1 MTNTV
6 TGSVV
11 DSVVG
16 LRVCLD
22 CPARVKLRARQRC
35 HRCHR
40 RTERAALKRACI
52 GCARLRHIQA
62 DGWCAGCSRAAA
74 PRKPPKTIHCGR
86 CGEQR
91 RNVGHGLCNRCALA
105 DPDRPFRYAA
115 SLAGRMTPAPAWW
128 DPLVEFTA
136 ARCYPGGTVAV
147 LRETGWLLISDP
159 SMTPHQLGQLPT
171 TTMAATTGR
180 VLTAFF
186 TVHGL
191 ALASDRPRQQAAARR
206 ERYVAAIAAPLRDA
220 VAEFDHTQ
228 ISEQDRRRR
237 TGQRILSDITLETRL
252 RILRDLATHLNAR
265 CTITGWAEVATTDL
279 EAFLARAPAARHQ
292 RTYVL
297 RRFFAWAKGRKL
309 ILTDPTRRLSLGAQP
324 AFTGTV
330 LDIDAQRALF
340 LRWTRNTT
348 PDHERLVGLLAL
360 LHAASNAEI
369 RGLRVV
375 DIDTTRRTVALAGRP
390 FPTPLDPPTWT
401 ALQRCLTVREAART
415 LNPHVIV
422 TRATS
427 GRDTSADSSYVTRLL
442 APAGTT
448 PAACRQTRLT
458 ELVNDLDPKLAAV
471 ALGMNNN
478 GLVRYAADNVARDRL
493 QRRLASPP

>member
-1 MTNTV
+1 M
-6 TGSVV
+6 
-11 DSVVG
+11 
-16 LRVCLD
+16 
-22 CPARVKLRARQRC
+22 
-35 HRCHR
+35 
-40 RTERAALKRACI
+40 
-52 GCARLRHIQA
+52 
-62 DGWCAGCSRAAA
+62 A
-74 PRKPPKTIHCGR
+74 PTPP
-86 CGEQR
+86 
-91 RNVGHGLCNRCALA
+91 
-105 DPDRPFRYAA
+105 
-115 SLAGRMTPAPAWW
+115 WW

-147 LRETGWLLISDP
+147 LRETGRLLISDP
-159 SMTPHQLGQLPT
+159 SMTPHHLSRLPT
-171 TTMAATTGR
+171 TVLTATTGR
-180 VLTAFF
+180 LLSAFF

-191 ALASDRPRQQAAARR
+191 ALAPDRPRQLATARR
-206 ERYVAAIAAPLRDA
+206 ERFLAAIAAPLRDA
-220 VAEFDHTQ
+220 VVEFDHTQ

-237 TGQRILSDITLETRL
+237 TGQHIFSDITLETRL
-252 RILRDLATHLNAR
+252 RILRDLAAHLHTR
-265 CTITGWAEVATTDL
+265 RTITGWAEVATADL
-279 EAFLARAPAARHQ
+279 ETFLARAPAARHQ

-340 LRWTRNTT
+340 ARWTSNTT
-348 PDHERLVGLLAL
+348 PGRERLVGLLAL

-369 RGLRVV
+369 RGLRVI

-401 ALQRCLTVREAART
+401 ALQRCLADRDAART

-427 GRDTSADSSYVTRLL
+427 GRDTPADSSYLTRLL

-448 PAACRQTRLT
+448 PQACRQTRLT

-471 ALGMNNN
+471 ALGINNN
-478 GLVRYAADNVARDRL
+478 GLVRYADLCRPRHKSAYADEAVGGQATAATPVPCAGVPIAAHASAKCSSSAERAMFARHGERTPALRGAGLAAPDRPVLREDSGEQECLDQGQHALVRDSTPHPIQKGRVRDLIKARGDVAFQNPL
-493 QRRLASPP
+493 I